1 METNETPAAKAAAT
15 AVSPY
20 VGPRP
25 FAIDE
30 RDRFYGRAR
39 EIDEL
44 TALVISN
51 PMVLFYA
58 QSGAGKS
65 SLVNAG
71 LLPELEKEDFEALP
85 PVRVGLPSSEIPE
98 GVVNIFVFNALNQW
112 RSRPTISP
120 TTAPQGEMPNPTLE
134 ELATMTLADYLALRP
149 RSADDYEIPMPRVVV
164 FDQFEEIFR
173 AYPERWRE
181 REPFFKQV
189 RAMLDADPLL
199 RVVFVMREDYIA
211 ELDPFA
217 AILPDKLRVRFR
229 LELLRRDAA
238 LSAVLEPLKN
248 TSVRFAPNMAERL
261 VDDLLAIRIG
271 DTGEIVP
278 GEFVEPVYLQV
289 VCENLWNE
297 VRRQGLTEIT
307 ESGLT
312 EFGSVSRALSNFYE
326 NCVVSVVSALRIEE
340 DAVRAWFENQL
351 ITADKTRNRVRRS
364 DKDDSTAGLNNVAV
378 ERLEDMH
385 IIRGE
390 LQNEARWYELAHD
403 RMIDPILRSNERA
416 RLTAAYVAV
425 QQSQSALSSADALTE
440 IVKLISPLFDNVSER
455 PAILS
460 EVFAERAPQILSISM
475 EFNETSAVFTT
486 NLLRRLITFGR
497 LSDGTPA
504 VRLLLDAL
512 VPRLSE
518 ESGRRL
524 PELYQGLQDAP
535 QVTAPAP
542 VVVPPPPPSPAPV
555 SKSKPPGSFALSE
568 SLAEFLAAPEA
579 DEVIDKEEAEPVTA
593 PLGHVYISYARS
605 ERDFVRKLANDLRA
619 HGIRIWNDTASLVS
633 AFNEWDQARADA
645 IKNSYAVLLV
655 ASPSGRR
662 AESVRQDIETARV
675 NTKRIITVWADGS
688 TWVDAAPP
696 GFGNIQFI
704 DARGT
709 AYLNARSQLTA
720 MLLGLQTTQ
729 GSGAITPEIAVRNPY
744 KGLRAF
750 TIDDANDFFGR
761 DAAINDILD
770 LLRRNPQMLAV
781 IGASGSGK
789 SSAVM
794 AGLIPRLKA
803 GALSGS
809 RDWIYASPFTPGES
823 PVQNLIVSL
832 TKALPDVGEDR
843 IRAAVADGE
852 TAAKFLREVVYDGLK
867 TRLVLVVDQFEEIFT
882 LANDDERQQ
891 AIDLLSAA
899 TEDTNASVTVL
910 LMLRADFFDRV
921 LANPTLSAMI
931 SRHSYVL
938 RPMTTA
944 ELREAIEKPAA
955 LAGLILESG
964 LVEELLVDLG
974 EEPGALPM
982 LQFTLDALFAQRE
995 GRRLT
1000 ISAYRNMGGV
1010 RGALVQHAETTY
1022 NLLRSDQHRE
1032 IAKTLFL
1039 RLIEVGANGEAVR
1052 RRVTTDELLLVDDS
1066 SSAMMR
1072 KVIEEFIDAHLLFTD
1087 TVGSTETITLSHEAL
1102 IRAWG
1107 RLRGWI
1113 AERGDDLKIGS
1124 RIRADAVEWNA
1135 RSRPIDTL
1143 YRGDALSQAVAWLA
1157 RSPEAS
1163 PLQRDFIQT
1172 SQLEEE
1178 RRAQEAREAARRVRR
1193 LRQSTIALA
1202 FVGVIAAVLVVFALR
1217 QAQSAEQSRQ
1227 IAEES
1232 RNEAQTQIALAE
1244 AAQGTSQ
1251 AQLAIVDTQVA
1262 QRNAALTPVQ
1272 QTLNAAVIQATSNAA
1287 TAQYSGT
1294 EIAAELEQ
1302 LSNVSTA
1309 RRLVAAANSVLSQPA
1324 GNAETAA
1331 LLAVRAA
1338 GFASLPEISS
1348 ALNTAVDRLYTLE
1361 YFPDGNA
1368 LPFPKDPL
1376 LPVTILDSDP
1386 AVTAYAFNPVDGSVF
1401 TGRNDG
1407 MLKKWTGGTFQLLF
1421 VFTGRHDSTIT
1432 AMRVSPDG
1440 RLLLTGASDGSIRL
1454 WDTTTGLLIRNFVG
1468 HTSEIS
1474 VLQFMPDRALIVSG
1488 GADNTVRVWDTAS
1501 GELRRMLTGHTA
1513 PVSSIALTQNG
1524 EILSLSRDG
1533 SARRWTLGTIERP
1546 QSLNATSACARIFRD
1561 LTPEERVAFGTTDSP
1576 TCATFGG
1583 VISTVAP
1590 SPTPSQTPS
1599 PTMTLTPS
1607 PSPSPTATTV
1617 PVPIGS
1623 IQVISDS
1630 SSDTGDDQRQIV
1642 IRLSES
1648 IPGVVAYNAR
1658 LTGQASGE
1666 TVYSEQ
1672 LNPLGSLLILSLG
1685 TLNEQI
1691 YLLQLVA
1698 VNINDQVVAR
1708 TEVVINMESLTA
1720 AEPTPTPSPKFTE
1733 TPPPSPT
1740 ATSTPISE
1748 ILPTLNVVTGR
1759 VLEAMRLRTGPGTDY
1774 SIAAIMTAGEIVTL
1788 RAVTEDGAWF
1798 QLVRANG
1805 MVGWGAARFIEP
1817 SGDLSGLEYV
1827 FSRTATPTPTIA
1839 PTAQA
1844 DEVGY
1849 AGVGAQRRVLP
1860 QGGGAVW
1867 LYSGT
1872 AGEALTVRVNSTD
1885 FDTVVSLF
1893 DPQGVLIAS
1902 NDDTVGFGGAPT
1914 TNSRFDIFLPVDG
1927 VYAIEVRSFDN
1938 AGGGMYVL
1946 ALESDRTICGDSMCS
1961 PNETNESCPSDC
1973 N

>member
-1 METNETPAAKAAAT
+1 MPAAKPAAP

-30 RDRFYGRAR
+30 RDRFFGRAR

-71 LLPELEKEDFEALP
+71 LLPELEKEDFETLP
-85 PVRVGLPSSEIPE
+85 PVRVGLPSSEIPD
-98 GVVNIFVFNALNQW
+98 GVVNIFAFNALSQW

-120 TTAPQGEMPNPTLE
+120 NTAPQGDMPTPTLE
-134 ELATMTLADYLALRP
+134 EMATMTLADYLALRP
-149 RSADDYEIPMPRVVV
+149 RSADAYEIPMPRVVV

-229 LELLRRDAA
+229 LELLRREAA
-238 LSAVLEPLKN
+238 LSAVLEPLKD
-248 TSVRFAPNMAERL
+248 TSVRFAPNVAERL
-261 VDDLLAIRIG
+261 VDDLLAIRVG
-271 DTGEIVP
+271 DSGEIVA

-307 ESGLT
+307 ESGLA

-326 NCVVSVVSALRIEE
+326 NCIVSVVSALRIEE
-340 DAVRAWFENQL
+340 DSVRAWFESQL

-364 DKDDSTAGLNNVAV
+364 DNDDSTAGLSNFAV
-378 ERLEDMH
+378 DRLEDMH

-403 RMIDPILRSNERA
+403 RMIEPIVRSNERT

-425 QQSQSALSSADALTE
+425 QQSQSVLSSADALTE

-455 PAILS
+455 PSILT

-475 EFNETSAVFTT
+475 EFNETSAIFTT

-504 VRLLLDAL
+504 VRLLIDAL
-512 VPRLSE
+512 MPRLSE

-535 QVTAPAP
+535 QVAVTAPAP
-542 VVVPPPPPSPAPV
+542 AAVPPPPAPAPAA
-555 SKSKPPGSFALSE
+555 KSKPPGSFTLSE
-568 SLAEFLAAPEA
+568 PLAEFFAAPKA
-579 DEVIDKEEAEPVTA
+579 DEVIEKEAAEPVAA
-593 PLGHVYISYARS
+593 PPSHVYISYARS
-605 ERDFVRKLANDLRA
+605 DRDFVRKLANDLRQ
-619 HGIRIWNDTASLVS
+619 HGIRIWNDTASLLN

-662 AESVRQDIETARV
+662 AESVRRDIEIARV
-675 NTKRIITVWADGS
+675 NLKRIVTVWSDGN

-696 GFGNIQFI
+696 GFGSIQFI

-709 AYLNARSQLTA
+709 SYLNARSQLTA

-761 DAAINDILD
+761 DAAINDMLD
-770 LLRRNPQMLAV
+770 LLRRYPQMLAV

-794 AGLIPRLKA
+794 AGLVPRLKA

-809 RDWIYASPFTPGES
+809 RDWIYAPPFTPGEN

-832 TKALPDVGEDR
+832 TKALPDVGEER
-843 IRAAVADGE
+843 IRAAVADGA
-852 TAAKFLREVVYDGLK
+852 TAARLLREVVYDGLK
-867 TRLVLVVDQFEEIFT
+867 TRLMLVVDQFEEIFT
-882 LANDDERQQ
+882 LASDDNREHT
-891 AIDLLSAA
+891 INLLSAA
-899 TEDTNASVTVL
+899 AEETNASVTVM

-921 LANPTLSAMI
+921 LANPTLSSMI
-931 SRHSYVL
+931 SRHNYVL
-938 RPMTTA
+938 RPMTIP

-974 EEPGALPM
+974 EEPGALPL

-1000 ISAYRNMGGV
+1000 ISAYRKMGGV
-1010 RGALVQHAETTY
+1010 RGALAQHAETTF

-1032 IAKTLFL
+1032 FAQTIFL
-1039 RLIEVGANGEAVR
+1039 RLIEVGANGEPVR
-1052 RRVTTDELLLVDDS
+1052 RRVTTDELLQVDDS
-1066 SSAMMR
+1066 ASAMMR
-1072 KVIEEFIDAHLLFTD
+1072 QVIEEFIDAHLLFTD

-1102 IRAWG
+1102 IRAWD
-1107 RLRGWI
+1107 RLRDWI
-1113 AERGDDLKIGS
+1113 AERGDDLRIGS

-1143 YRGDALSQAVAWLA
+1143 YRGDALALAVEWLA

-1178 RRAQEAREAARRVRR
+1178 RRAQEALEAARRVRR
-1193 LRQSTIALA
+1193 LRQSTVALA
-1202 FVGVIAAVLVVFALR
+1202 FVGVIAAVLVVFALG
-1217 QAQSAEQSRQ
+1217 QAQSAQESRQ
-1227 IAEES
+1227 TAEES

-1338 GFASLPEISS
+1338 GFASLPEIST
-1348 ALNTAVDRLYTLE
+1348 ALNNAVDRLYTLE
-1361 YFPDGNA
+1361 SYPDGSN

-1376 LPVTILDSDP
+1376 LPVAILDSDP

-1407 MLKKWTGGTFQLLF
+1407 TLRKWVGGTFQLLF

-1440 RLLLTGASDGSIRL
+1440 RLLLTGATDGSIRL
-1454 WDTTTGLLIRNFVG
+1454 WDTTTGLLIRNFAG
-1468 HTSEIS
+1468 HTSEIR
-1474 VLQFMPDRALIVSG
+1474 VLQFMSDQTLIVSG
-1488 GADNTVRVWDTAS
+1488 GADNTLRVWETAS
-1501 GELRRMLTGHTA
+1501 GELRRMLTGHTS
-1513 PVSSIALTQNG
+1513 PVSSIAFTQNG

-1546 QSLNATSACARIFRD
+1546 QSLNAASACARIFRD
-1561 LTPEERVAFGTTDSP
+1561 LTPEERATFGTTDSP
-1576 TCATFGG
+1576 TCTTFGG
-1583 VISTVAP
+1583 VVSTVAP
-1590 SPTPSQTPS
+1590 SPTPSLTPS
-1599 PTMTLTPS
+1599 PTATLTPS
-1607 PSPSPTATTV
+1607 PSPSPTPTTMPV
-1617 PVPIGS
+1617 PVGS
-1623 IQVISDS
+1623 IQLIADS
-1630 SSDTGDDQRQIV
+1630 GSDTSDDQLQIV
-1642 IRLSES
+1642 IRLSEA

-1658 LTGQASGE
+1658 LVEQTSGQ

-1685 TLNEQI
+1685 TLNEQV

-1698 VNINDQVVAR
+1698 VNINDQVVAV
-1708 TEVVINMESLTA
+1708 TEVVVDMQSLTA
-1720 AEPTPTPSPKFTE
+1720 AEPTPTPTPKFTE

-1740 ATSTPISE
+1740 VTSTPAPE
-1748 ILPTLNVVTGR
+1748 VLPTLDVVIGT
-1759 VLEAMRLRTGPGTDY
+1759 VLEAMRLRTGPGSEY
-1774 SIAAIMTAGEIVTL
+1774 SIVAIMPAGEIVTL

-1798 QLVRANG
+1798 QLERANG
-1805 MVGWGAARFIEP
+1805 TIGWGAVRFIAP

-1827 FSRTATPTPTIA
+1827 ISRTATPTPTIV
-1839 PTAQA
+1839 PTAQP

-1849 AGVGAQRRVLP
+1849 AGVGAQRNTLP

-1867 LYSGT
+1867 LYNGT

-1893 DPQGVLIAS
+1893 DPQGALIAS

-1914 TNSRFDIFLPVDG
+1914 TNSRFDIFLPADG
-1927 VYAIEVRSFDN
+1927 IYAIEVRSFDN
-1938 AGGGMYVL
+1938 SSGGMYVL
-1946 ALESDRTICGDSMCS
+1946 ALESDQTICGDSMCL